1 VKICVICGKPKQIQ
15 KNLHLLRLLSWLQTI
30 FTMKKTLFLLF
41 FAFLLQNCFAQITF
55 NVCDVKRKAGGI
67 GADPYPVAM
76 NQVFGNLDSFGESR
90 NTTELVGV
98 KSGHAFVAALS
109 AAYSGHHG
117 LVISPDMV
125 WLMICQGF
133 SNHVRT
139 NSDSLRHKIVAFEGK
154 KSYKLQ

>member
-1 VKICVICGKPKQIQ
+1 
-15 KNLHLLRLLSWLQTI
+15 
-30 FTMKKTLFLLF
+30 MKKTLFLLF